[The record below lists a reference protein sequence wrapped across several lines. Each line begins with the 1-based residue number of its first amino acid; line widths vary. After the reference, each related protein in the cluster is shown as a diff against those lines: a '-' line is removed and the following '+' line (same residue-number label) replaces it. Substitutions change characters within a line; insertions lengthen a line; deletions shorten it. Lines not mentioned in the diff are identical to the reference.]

1 MKVEATVYR
10 APSVREKVC
19 FDAGVKG
26 RPSHRPRF
34 CYHTS
39 HGVSRALES
48 RNRLSAYAKTVGSGT
63 LNIRSSAEPVPLA
76 DIWSLS
82 RARVAMH
89 GPAHVQVIEDRMI
102 HADRA

>member
-1 MKVEATVYR
+1 MR
-10 APSVREKVC
+10 GEKVC

-26 RPSHRPRF
+26 CPSHRPRF

-48 RNRLSAYAKTVGSGT
+48 RNDKLPAYAKTVGSGT
-63 LNIRSSAEPVPLA
+63 LDIRSSAEPVPLA
-76 DIWSLS
+76 DIRSLS

>member
-39 HGVSRALES
+39 YGVSRALES
-48 RNRLSAYAKTVGSGT
+48 RNDKLPAYAKTVDLGTVT
-63 LNIRSSAEPVPLA
+63 LNIRSSAEPVPHWQTFGA
-76 DIWSLS
+76 S
-82 RARVAMH
+82 A
-89 GPAHVQVIEDRMI
+89 GPG
-102 HADRA
+102 